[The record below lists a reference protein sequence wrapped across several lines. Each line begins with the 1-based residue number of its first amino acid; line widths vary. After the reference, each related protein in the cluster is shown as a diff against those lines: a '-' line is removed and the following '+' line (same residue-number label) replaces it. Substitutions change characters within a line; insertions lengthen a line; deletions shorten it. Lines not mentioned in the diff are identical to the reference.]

1 MKRRIEMKKL
11 MAIILTIAIVMS
23 LCVVPASAA
32 DGKVTI
38 TITPD
43 KSSVD
48 TTTGDAVV
56 TYTVKAK
63 VNDSTLKVGALTIT
77 LDPGAGLT
85 LAEGKEDSTFYYKE
99 NLNLYYH
106 DTFSPSGIFTNYN
119 YALGTKTLVAAG
131 ATEARNLN
139 SAKGEVVLMT
149 IMGKI
154 AQGTTGSVTLG
165 VTTCTYGDVK
175 AEASHD
181 CDFNPATVTIS
192 KAPISSVT
200 IADLDAPV
208 KGAAPDTNV
217 TVTPAGLTA
226 EVNWF
231 DDATQVTG
239 NFAANT
245 AYTVKIKL
253 TASGGDN
260 FAETVTAGD
269 YTVKRNSDTE
279 LLLTK
284 TFGATAGADS
294 LGGTVTIDNTNPKF
308 DDTLTAN
315 TTGLTYGSET
325 AGTLT
330 YQWYRGD
337 TAIPSATGKSYTT
350 VAEDVG
356 KTIKVKVKNSNNSGS
371 VTSASTAAVVKA
383 DGPAKPTGLA
393 VVSVTDT
400 TITVTKNSA
409 WQYSKDGG
417 SNWQDSN
424 VFTGLTPNTTYNQIV
439 ARVTETATHN
449 AGAKSATISATTA
462 MGSADTAT
470 ITQLKATHT
479 PYTGTYD
486 GNSHNAFTVTA
497 LPSGWSVAGYSSTET
512 GTYST
517 TLPTVT
523 KVADSG
529 TIYVKFSH
537 TSYADVIAEYT
548 VTVNRAPL
556 SIKAKDHTITYGEAP
571 ANKGVAITGFVN
583 GENDTVLTGAK
594 DYGYG
599 SYVQYSNAGN
609 YPIVPKN
616 YEADNYHI
624 TFTSGKLTVQQKEV
638 GLTWVNHTGRV
649 WGDDKTVTATATGT
663 VNGDVINVTVTGG
676 DATAVGGH
684 TATATGLTGTK
695 AGNYKLPA
703 ANTQTYTIGKAT
715 FTSAPA
721 EKEVKH
727 IHTATGEMTVS
738 LAGLVPG
745 ATNYALGTPTDTN
758 TILSASS
765 VDATSGKVKYT
776 LKGTGAS
783 GNTATLP
790 VTITSTNYNDV
801 TVNVKITLTN
811 KMDQADLKI
820 TGDQTV
826 VYGKTLQL
834 GTSGGSGDGAVTYT
848 VSPSGYAN
856 IDSDGN
862 LTTLKVGTITVT
874 ATKEEDPN
882 YNAITSNPVTIT
894 ITQAT
899 PTGTPKYTA
908 ITTSGK
914 TLADAGLTTTGSTL
928 TPTGGT
934 IEWVD
939 NAGNVLP
946 GNTKVEANKEY
957 KWRYTPASADAVN
970 YAPVYGTIVVYPVS
984 TGIVIYSPCYTIKA
998 SAGANGTISPAGW
1011 CSVVENGSQTFTFTP
1026 DKGYTV
1032 AKVLVDG
1039 KSVGAVKSYTFKDV
1053 TKDHTIEVIFMKS
1066 NGNPATGAFVMP

>member
-1 MKRRIEMKKL
+1 MKKR
-11 MAIILTIAIVMS
+11 ILSVLLALAMVFTLVPITVFAAS
-23 LCVVPASAA
+23 TYQVVTVDKDTVQA
-32 DGKVTI
+32 GETVNVKVTLPNI
-38 TITPD
+38 TEKAGSFTVNL
-43 KSSVD
+43 KFD
-48 TTTGDAVV
+48 TTLFEVISRAAPPTLSAYDEENEFDTPITMTINSPKAANSVGELTANAAYTYSTMEVAGV
-56 TYTVKAK
+56 TVINATLKAK
-63 VNDSTLKVGALTIT
+63 A
-77 LDPGAGLT
+77 
-85 LAEGKEDSTFYYKE
+85 
-99 NLNLYYH
+99 
-106 DTFSPSGIFTNYN
+106 SG
-119 YALGTKTLVAAG
+119 VAAFSF
-131 ATEARNLN
+131 TKFEITK
-139 SAKGEVVLMT
+139 SD
-149 IMGKI
+149 
-154 AQGTTGSVTLG
+154 GSTVWI
-165 VTTCTYGDVK
+165 VK
-175 AEASHD
+175 DTDLKTPPS
-181 CDFNPATVTIS
+181 VTIS

-226 EVNWF
+226 DVNWF
-231 DDATQVTG
+231 DDATPVTG

-269 YTVKRNSDTE
+269 YTVTRNSDTE
-279 LLLTK
+279 LLLTQ
-284 TFGATAGADS
+284 TFDATGSGNA
-294 LGGTVTIDNTNPKF
+294 LGGSVTIDKTSPKF
-308 DDTLTAN
+308 GETLNAVTALDYN
-315 TTGLTYGSET
+315 GET
-325 AGTLT
+325 AGTLS

-337 TAIPSATGKSYTT
+337 TAIPSATGSSYTT
-350 VAEDVG
+350 VAADVG
-356 KTIKVKVKNSNNSGS
+356 KTIKVEVKNSNNSDS
-371 VTSASTAAVVKA
+371 VFSALTAAVAKA
-383 DGPAKPTGLA
+383 NGPVLTGLA
-393 VVSVTDT
+393 VVGVTDT

-424 VFTGLTPNTTYNQIV
+424 VFTDLTPNTTYNQIV
-439 ARVTETATHN
+439 ARVKETATHN

-486 GNSHNAFTVTA
+486 GNSHNAFTFAA

-512 GTYST
+512 GTYGT
-517 TLPTVT
+517 MPTVT
-523 KVADSG
+523 NVADSG
-529 TIYVKFSH
+529 KIYVKFSH

-556 SIKAKDHTITYGEAP
+556 SIKAKDHTITYGDAP
-571 ANKGVAITGFVN
+571 ANNGVIISGFVN
-583 GENDTVLTGAK
+583 DETASVLTGTLGYTHNYTQYGNVG
-594 DYGYG
+594 DYSITPNGYT
-599 SYVQYSNAGN
+599 SAN
-609 YPIVPKN
+609 Y
-616 YEADNYHI
+616 DI
-624 TFTSGKLTVQQKEV
+624 TYKPGKLTVGQKEV
-638 GLTWVNHTGRV
+638 GLTWEKYTGRV
-649 WGDDKTVTATATGT
+649 WGDGKTVTATATGM
-663 VNGDVINVTVTGG
+663 VNSDVINVTVTGG
-676 DATAVGGH
+676 DATAVGSH

-727 IHTATGEMTVS
+727 IHTASGEMTVS

-834 GTSGGSGDGAVTYT
+834 GTSGGSGDGAVTYDVT
-848 VSPSGYAN
+848 NGTGKAT
-856 IDSDGN
+856 IDATGL
-862 LTTLKVGTITVT
+862 LTPVKVGTITVT
-874 ATKEEDPN
+874 ATKAGGTD
-882 YNAITSNPVTIT
+882 YNSITSTPVTIT

-914 TLADAGLTTTGSTL
+914 KLADAGLTTTGSTL

-946 GNTKVEANKEY
+946 DTTTVEANKEY
-957 KWRYTPASADAVN
+957 KWRYTPVTTDAVN
-970 YAPVYGTIVVYPVS
+970 YTTVTGTIVLYRAS

-998 SAGANGTISPAGW
+998 SAGANGSISPAGW

-1039 KSVGAVKSYTFKDV
+1039 KSVGAVKSYTFKNV

-1066 NGNPATGAFVMP
+1066 NGNPATGVFVMP

>member
-1 MKRRIEMKKL
+1 MKKL

-32 DGKVTI
+32 GSAVTI

-43 KSSVD
+43 KESVD
-48 TTTGDAVV
+48 TATGDAVV

-63 VNDSTLKVGALTIT
+63 VTDPGVKVGSLTIT

-85 LAEGKEDSTFYYKE
+85 LADQLEKDNSAFYYKE
-99 NLNLYYH
+99 NSSLFYH
-106 DTFSPSGIFTNYN
+106 ETFSPAGIFANTFS
-119 YALGTKTLVAAG
+119 YAPNTKTFVAVG
-131 ATEARNLN
+131 TTNARNLN
-139 SAKGEVVLMT
+139 STHGEVTLMT

-154 AQGTTGSVTLG
+154 AKGTTGSVTLK
-165 VTTCTYGDVK
+165 TTQHSYGDPSG
-175 AEASHD
+175 ESASVN
-181 CDFNPATVTIS
+181 CDVTPATVTIS
-192 KAPISSVT
+192 KAAISSVT
-200 IADLDAPV
+200 IADLDAPI
-208 KGAAPDTNV
+208 KGAAPDTSV
-217 TVTPAGLTA
+217 TVTPSSLSAD
-226 EVNWF
+226 VKWF
-231 DDATQVTG
+231 DGTTPVTG

-269 YTVKRNSDTE
+269 YTVTRTSETE

-284 TFGATAGADS
+284 TFDATADKDPLTGS
-294 LGGTVTIDNTNPKF
+294 VSITGTTKIGE
-308 DDTLTAN
+308 TLTAD
-315 TTGLTYGSET
+315 TSALPAG
-325 AGTLT
+325 AGTLA
-330 YQWYRGD
+330 YKWYRVGTTESLITGE
-337 TAIPSATGKSYTT
+337 TAKTYTPT
-350 VAEDVG
+350 KKDDVG
-356 KTIKVKVKNSNNSGS
+356 KKIKVVVTAENYSGS
-371 VTSASTAAVVKA
+371 QDATTTAAVAKA
-383 DGPAKPTGLA
+383 NGPAAPTGLN

-417 SNWQDSN
+417 SNWQDNN

-439 ARVTETATHN
+439 ARVKETATHE
-449 AGAKSATISATTA
+449 AGTKSATISATTA

-537 TSYADVIAEYT
+537 TSYADVIAEYP
-548 VTVNRAPL
+548 VTVKPAPL
-556 SIKAKDHTITYGEAP
+556 SIKAKDHTITYGDAP
-571 ANKGVAITGFVN
+571 ANNGVTITGFVN
-583 GENDTVLTGAK
+583 SETASVLTGTLGYTHNYTQYGNVG
-594 DYGYG
+594 DYSITPNGY
-599 SYVQYSNAGN
+599 SSAN
-609 YPIVPKN
+609 Y
-616 YEADNYHI
+616 DI
-624 TFTSGKLTVQQKEV
+624 TYKPGKLTVGQKEV
-638 GLTWVNHTGRV
+638 GLTWETYTGRV
-649 WGDDKTVTATATGT
+649 WGDGKTVTATATGM
-663 VNGDVINVTVTGG
+663 VNSDVIKVTVTGG

-695 AGNYKLPA
+695 AGNYKLPV
-703 ANTQTYTIGKAT
+703 ANTQTYNIGKAT
-715 FTSAPA
+715 ARTLADIPVSQKYTVTTGAKAIGTVMPA
-721 EKEVKH
+721 DAGTLTYTKGAESK
-727 IHTATGEMTVS
+727 TG
-738 LAGLVPG
+738 
-745 ATNYALGTPTDTN
+745 
-758 TILSASS
+758 S
-765 VDATSGKVKYT
+765 VAIDSWNVDSTGKVTYT
-776 LKGTGAS
+776 LSGGAA
-783 GNTATLP
+783 GNTVTLP
-790 VTITSTNYNDV
+790 VIIGSDNYENS
-801 TVNVKITLTN
+801 TVNVVITLTAKEN
-811 KMDQADLKI
+811 QAALKI
-820 TGDQTV
+820 TGGETV
-826 VYGKTLQL
+826 VYGQTLQL
-834 GTSGGSGDGAVTYT
+834 GTSGGSGTGAVTYAVT
-848 VSPSGYAN
+848 NGTGEAT
-856 IDSDGN
+856 IDATGK

-1066 NGNPATGAFVMP
+1066 NGNPATGVFVMP

>member
-1 MKRRIEMKKL
+1 MKKL

-32 DGKVTI
+32 DSGVTI

-43 KSSVD
+43 KESVD
-48 TTTGDAVV
+48 TATGDVIV

-63 VNDSTLKVGALTIT
+63 VTDPNLKVGSLTIT
-77 LDPGAGLT
+77 LDPSAGLT
-85 LAEGKEDSTFYYKE
+85 LAEKMKKDDSAFYYQTTSKQYKYDE
-99 NLNLYYH
+99 E
-106 DTFSPSGIFTNYN
+106 TGTGIFDVKFN
-119 YALGTKTLVAAG
+119 YAPETKTFVAAG
-131 ATEARNLN
+131 TTQDRNLN
-139 SAKGEVVLMT
+139 STHGEIVLMT

-154 AQGTTGSVTLG
+154 AKGTTGSVTLK
-165 VTTCTYGDVK
+165 TTQHSYG
-175 AEASHD
+175 EPSGSTASVD
-181 CDFNPATVTIS
+181 CDVTPASVTIL

-217 TVTPAGLTA
+217 TVTPSSLSAN
-226 EVNWF
+226 VKWF
-231 DDATQVTG
+231 DGATSVTG

-253 TASGGDN
+253 TASGDDN

-269 YTVKRNSDTE
+269 YTVTRNSETE

-284 TFGATAGADS
+284 TFGATGFGNA
-294 LGGTVTIDNTNPKF
+294 LGGSVTIDKTSPKF
-308 DDTLTAN
+308 GETLNAV
-315 TTGLTYGSET
+315 TTHLDYNGET
-325 AGTLT
+325 AGTLS

-337 TAIPSATGKSYTT
+337 TAIPSATGSSYTT
-350 VAEDVG
+350 VAADVG
-356 KTIKVKVKNSNNSGS
+356 KTIKVEVKNSNNSDS
-371 VTSASTAAVVKA
+371 VSSALTAAVAKA
-383 DGPAKPTGLA
+383 NGPAAPTGLN

-556 SIKAKDHTITYGEAP
+556 SIKAKDHTITYGDAP
-571 ANKGVAITGFVN
+571 ANNGVIISGFVN
-583 GENDTVLTGAK
+583 GETDTVLTGAK

-649 WGDDKTVTATATGT
+649 WDDDKTVTATATGT

-676 DATAVGGH
+676 DATAVGSH
-684 TATATGLTGTK
+684 TAIATGLTGAK

-703 ANTQTYTIGKAT
+703 ANTQNYNIGKAT
-715 FTSAPA
+715 ARTLADIPVSQKYTVTTGAKAIGTVMPADAGTLTYTKGAESKTGSVAIDSWNVDFT
-721 EKEVKH
+721 
-727 IHTATGEMTVS
+727 
-738 LAGLVPG
+738 
-745 ATNYALGTPTDTN
+745 
-758 TILSASS
+758 
-765 VDATSGKVKYT
+765 GKVTYT
-776 LKGTGAS
+776 LSGGAA
-783 GNTATLP
+783 GNTVTLP
-790 VTITSTNYNDV
+790 VIIGSDNYENS
-801 TVNVKITLTN
+801 TVNVVITLTAKEN
-811 KMDQADLKI
+811 QAALKI
-820 TGDQTV
+820 TGGETV
-826 VYGKTLQL
+826 VYGQTLQL
-834 GTSGGSGDGAVTYT
+834 GTTGGNGTGTVTYAVTNGT
-848 VSPSGYAN
+848 GEAT
-856 IDSDGN
+856 IDATGK
-862 LTTLKVGTITVT
+862 LTPVKVGTVKVK
-874 ATKEEDPN
+874 ATKAEDAN
-882 YNAITSNPVTIT
+882 YNAITSAEVEIT
-894 ITQAT
+894 ITRAT
-899 PTGTPKYTA
+899 PTGAPKYTA

-934 IEWVD
+934 LVWVD
-939 NAGNVLP
+939 GDTTV
-946 GNTKVEANKEY
+946 VEANKAYEW
-957 KWRYTPASADAVN
+957 KYTPTNPN
-970 YAPVYGTIVVYPVS
+970 YAPVTGTIVVYPVS

-998 SAGANGTISPAGW
+998 SAGANGSISPAGW

-1039 KSVGAVKSYTFKDV
+1039 KSVGAVKSYTFKNV

-1066 NGNPATGAFVMP
+1066 NGNPATGVFVMP